1 MKYFTVE
8 QANRT
13 LPLVQR
19 IVTDI
24 VAEYARWR
32 EKVDR
37 YELIAAG
44 SRSDRGE
51 SPEQVQA
58 RGEVEALAQSI
69 ERYLQELGQVGCV
82 LKGFDD
88 GLVDFRSQRGGRDI
102 FLCWK
107 LGEPAV
113 EHWHDVEA
121 GFAGRQPL

>member
-58 RGEVEALAQSI
+58 RDDVEEVAQRI

-82 LKGFDD
+82 LKGFED

-107 LGEPAV
+107 LGETAV
-113 EHWHDVEA
+113 EHWHDVEV
-121 GFAGRQPL
+121 GFAGRQPM